1 MDQEHIN
8 ELLKSKNDQQK
19 VNEFIDSNL
28 SSDQKNKLHEILSD
42 KERLKSLLNSDR
54 AKEILGRLNK
64 D

>member
-1 MDQEHIN
+1 MDQEQIN